1 MKTNHEE
8 ETIDL
13 LELFYLC
20 WHNAVKII
28 ATALVCA
35 VIGYLVTAFVLPKT
49 YSASADMIVNNQEKN
64 KSSVITDQDIQAS
77 SSLANTY
84 AVILKS
90 HTVLEK
96 IISDLNLPCDYN
108 TLEKQIT
115 VDSVSDTQVMR
126 ITVKDGDP
134 DEAMKIVQALVDMAP
149 SAIMDT
155 VDVGSVKTVDEPWTT
170 GRPVSPSKRRNTA
183 LAAMLGLIVYVGMLT
198 LKMLNSN
205 TFQTEADL
213 KEVLGLP
220 ILAVIPMDK
229 DS

>member
-1 MKTNHEE
+1 MKNNHEE

-28 ATALVCA
+28 GVTLVCA
-35 VIGYLVTAFVLPKT
+35 VIGFVLSAFVLPKT

-90 HTVLEK
+90 HVVLEK
-96 IISDLNLPCDYN
+96 VIQDLDLSCDYN
-108 TLEKQIT
+108 TLAGQVT
-115 VDSVSDTQVMR
+115 VESVGDTQVMR
-126 ITVKDGDP
+126 ITVKDSDP
-134 DEAMKIVQALVDMAP
+134 EEAMRIVTEIVNMAP

-155 VDVGSVKTVDEPWTT
+155 VDVGSVKTVDDPWTT
-170 GRPVSPSKRRNTA
+170 GRPVSPSKKRTTA
-183 LAAMLGLIVYVGMLT
+183 LAGMLGLLASVGVIL
-198 LKMLNSN
+198 LKMLRNN
-205 TFQTEADL
+205 TFRTEAEL
-213 KEVLGLP
+213 RETLNLP
-220 ILAVIPMDK
+220 ILAVIPLDK

>member
-1 MKTNHEE
+1 MKNNHEE

-35 VIGYLVTAFVLPKT
+35 AIGYLVTAFVLPKT

-64 KSSVITDQDIQAS
+64 KSTVITDQDIQAS

-96 IISDLNLPCDYN
+96 IINDLNLSCDYD

-134 DEAMKIVQALVDMAP
+134 DEAMKIVRALVDMAP
-149 SAIMDT
+149 SAIMHT
-155 VDVGSVKTVDEPWTT
+155 IDVGSVKTVDDPWTT
-170 GRPVSPSKRRNTA
+170 GRPISPSKKRNTV
-183 LAAMLGLIVYVGMLT
+183 LAGMLGILVYVGMLT

-205 TFQTEADL
+205 TFQTEAEL

-220 ILAVIPMDK
+220 ILAVIPLDK